1 MDRQHNGQEKEKRA
15 NNDLHSNMHKTKDRA
30 IRTLVRTGGGL
41 MCTGRE
47 VVIAPRVVHTVLRLL
62 QTVLLKISYLL
73 SQCKSIIN
81 FFIE

>member
-1 MDRQHNGQEKEKRA
+1 
-15 NNDLHSNMHKTKDRA
+15 
-30 IRTLVRTGGGL
+30 

-47 VVIAPRVVHTVLRLL
+47 VVIAPRVVHTVLLLL

-81 FFIE
+81 FFIEWIPSVFMHNNFDWLIY